1 MAYAKFRGI
10 GVTVRSSSHGV
21 EMRRAFDDLAAMV
34 GDTYGEYEEADFL
47 LRGSIW
53 DEPEDWMMALRQNE
67 RQLQAVWSGP
77 ALPNG
82 VSSIILGASALSGSE
97 GYLVLQY
104 SFENEQL
111 CDAEERQLQRG
122 VF

>member
-1 MAYAKFRGI
+1 
-10 GVTVRSSSHGV
+10 
-21 EMRRAFDDLAAMV
+21 MV
-34 GDTYGEYEEADFL
+34 SDAYGEYEEADFL

-53 DEPEDWMMALRQNE
+53 DEPEDWMMALRRNE
-67 RQLQAVWSGP
+67 RQLQAVWEGQAMSNSV
-77 ALPNG
+77 AS
-82 VSSIILGASALSGSE
+82 VILGASALSTSD

-104 SFENEQL
+104 SFENEEL